1 MQNYLTENLP
11 QLQEAVENKLEVK
24 LGEIQIKSIYSLADD
39 LIKLQEEKESLK
51 KQKASKKNEK
61 EEKTFFQ
68 P

>member
-1 MQNYLTENLP
+1 MWP
-11 QLQEAVENKLEVK
+11 
-24 LGEIQIKSIYSLADD
+24 
-39 LIKLQEEKESLK
+39 EEKESLK